1 MNTQKLNEV
10 KKLQFILKIVF
21 IVVPIVAGLD
31 KFTNILTDW
40 TAYLSPG
47 LVSMLPI
54 PASACMM
61 VVGVIEIAAGL
72 IVLFK
77 TRWGAYIVAAWVS
90 IIALSL
96 LLTWHHADVAVRDLV
111 MAITAFTL
119 AKLTEITSEQN

>member
-47 LVSMLPI
+47 LVSMLPM
-54 PASACMM
+54 PASSCMM
-61 VVGVIEIAAGL
+61 IVGIVEIAAGL

-77 TRWGAYIVAAWVS
+77 TRWGAYIVAAWLS

>member
-77 TRWGAYIVAAWVS
+77 TRWGAYIVAAWLS